1 MSTMQR
7 TNTILLAPT
16 EAEEQELYA
25 LADASA
31 RLWNMANYE
40 RRQAYF
46 TGNRVPSYENQWR
59 RFKDSEPFKRIGTCK
74 GQALLL
80 KLREAWGSF
89 SALKHLQKLDQL
101 PPHIK
106 RISPPKYMKDRNTRR
121 RKAEAIYIR
130 NDGYRQQ
137 DDTLVLSKNLRIR
150 FRAGDLWLGKQG
162 RLELHYDPLRKK
174 WYGHIPVKV
183 KWPVRVN
190 HIIRR

>member
-1 MSTMQR
+1 MQR
-7 TNTILLAPT
+7 TNTILLTPT
-16 EAEEQELYA
+16 EAKEQELYA

-31 RLWNMANYE
+31 QLWNMANYE

-46 TGNRVPSYENQWR
+46 TGNRVPGYENQWR
-59 RFKDSEPFKRIGTCK
+59 TFKDSEPFKRIGTCK

-121 RKAEAIYIR
+121 RKAEAIYVR
-130 NDGYRQQ
+130 SDG
-137 DDTLVLSKNLRIR
+137 
-150 FRAGDLWLGKQG
+150 
-162 RLELHYDPLRKK
+162 
-174 WYGHIPVKV
+174 
-183 KWPVRVN
+183 
-190 HIIRR
+190 